1 MFVNHLNIAHHKSY
15 HIDGT
20 ILKKF
25 DEMKRRCGSNR
36 PRRISSAVS
45 ALLVVY
51 AKLRLRLRF
60 SSTNVTAYVNAPAY
74 RISLERSRGTT
85 TT

>member
-36 PRRISSAVS
+36 PRRISLAVS
-45 ALLVVY
+45 TLLVVY
-51 AKLRLRLRF
+51 AKLRLRLGF

>member
-1 MFVNHLNIAHHKSY
+1 MFVNRLNIAHHKSY
-15 HIDGT
+15 DIDGT

-36 PRRISSAVS
+36 PRRMSSAVS
-45 ALLVVY
+45 TLLFVY
-51 AKLRLRLRF
+51 AK
-60 SSTNVTAYVNAPAY
+60 TNAKTRILKHECNRYVNAPAY